1 MTGLALLELKL
12 DDHRM
17 HVQHDG
23 ETSALLRWWGDH
35 DRDAYFYMQ
44 VIDIASFQDCP
55 VVYPASRL
63 LDDGRNFR
71 LNCWELPGVAANE
84 LLDKMCS
91 HRDTM
96 KTARAVVRYWVESHP
111 HALADGGLA
120 TVLSFPQ
127 PGMAT
132 MVSKGV
138 WRNFAFPLRARV
150 AANSSLAV
158 CKAHVRVQRAA
169 ERAAAAGAAAAAAP
183 PAPADLP
190 PLPDII
196 SRLMLQLRQWSPFIN
211 VDQEGENL
219 AELEATLHLLDT
231 LKGLLSYNPESQM
244 KALRAGGARLLR
256 RFDDNRGFQYMG
268 SHLLNCLLLS
278 QFLQSQNALKAAV
291 RHSLQILLPADV
303 GAAVFE
309 HLMSTPQPSSGT
321 ISKSKLRI
329 DAAFMLDRRRQV
341 DALVQAGKRPAV
353 YLKTDSS
360 PQAGEDWLLTQ
371 YMWID
376 AAKLME
382 ALQAADHLYF
392 AFYEGAH
399 ASLADSKAALQLLW
413 SELKWHSLPPVGIG
427 SGRSGLAHKFRAF
440 LHSLFLECGGGG
452 AMRNLCE
459 FTNSW
464 AIAIVSDRGVES
476 NFLRTRPVRPSDLLA
491 WHGCLWPDGRD
502 ARIDAEC
509 FGEEEVEI
517 GSQPMIDMRKV
528 LDIPGFAHGLH
539 NTSAHMLQYLSQF
552 DSLKPN
558 INAIAKLLHNR
569 WTRKRFFASCLVG
582 DYEIWRQHFESFPA
596 HLITWRWL
604 SLVTLCKGLAKVEV
618 YVRGAWDRAKYMAH
632 CREAPARGDEDDG
645 SSIDVCDQ
653 AIRDNFLWTY
663 VKMILAVADMM
674 LRMHAW
680 GEACSCHRMNEVDSP
695 SKHARRAT
703 FWNSTGMVGV
713 GDAQRR
719 CPMSTLRAFEMPGGE
734 LFAFLSELHQAKC
747 ADILMAAAAA
757 CTVEQRCQLTQDFD
771 ACKTYIESS
780 LRIILA
786 PWRITP
792 LLLCGAAHPCVDEAR
807 HHMLLALQQHNSG
820 GHQRSPHALSCQF
833 LDPRGELYNQSI
845 RFVVGDPLSD
855 LPELSLALGRLRF
868 VSVMETSIE
877 GEHARTAKEI
887 KKAPHVSAPH
897 ISLMHRRLHEIAK
910 TMEDDAEFVVSMS
923 ADCERLTQPMLVL
936 QELGLQRHPLVAHRL
951 QLSHE
956 GKLVFAKE
964 HASSITTKLVNS
976 IVYNLDLEGQFG
988 MLPSVG
994 LDDSQHQ
1001 CAGIAEEPPVIEVD
1015 DDPLRLLLSHYAAAH
1030 FKATA
1035 STSAYYGITSSSYT
1049 QLHDL
1054 FRDMASVVVP
1064 APSDSILQIDAEGKP
1079 RFVPSCGVESEFG
1092 TEEAA
1097 RPTCDLE
1104 MVQRNTII
1112 FKVVD
1117 TRAHRV
1123 STAQSD
1129 RPGLISNADVVAM
1142 KHDAVAFSR
1151 IAGQAQILVTTD
1163 GSGSS
1168 VWETFPTFFSS
1179 VVFTCVHVC
1188 V

>member
-35 DRDAYFYMQ
+35 GRDAYFYMQ

-539 NTSAHMLQYLSQF
+539 NISARMLPYLSHF
-552 DSLKPN
+552 ESLKPK

-618 YVRGAWDRAKYMAH
+618 YVRGAWDRAKYQAH
-632 CREAPARGDEDDG
+632 CREAQPMGRRGRWQFDRCLRSGHQGQFSVDLCENDSG
-645 SSIDVCDQ
+645 SRRHDAPNACVGRGVLMPSNERSRFSI
-653 AIRDNFLWTY
+653 
-663 VKMILAVADMM
+663 K
-674 LRMHAW
+674 
-680 GEACSCHRMNEVDSP
+680 ACSPCNILEFHR
-695 SKHARRAT
+695 HGRR
-703 FWNSTGMVGV
+703 
-713 GDAQRR
+713 RR
-719 CPMSTLRAFEMPGGE
+719 CPEAVPHEYSQSFRDARGRAVRFLVGVAPGEVCRHLDGRSSGMHCRAEVSAYPGLRCLQDLHRKQLAHHLGPMEDYST
-734 LFAFLSELHQAKC
+734 
-747 ADILMAAAAA
+747 
-757 CTVEQRCQLTQDFD
+757 
-771 ACKTYIESS
+771 SS
-780 LRIILA
+780 LRRCS
-786 PWRITP
+786 PM
-792 LLLCGAAHPCVDEAR
+792 CGRGET
-807 HHMLLALQQHNSG
+807 S
-820 GHQRSPHALSCQF
+820 HALGIATAQQ
-833 LDPRGELYNQSI
+833 RGPPEKSTCPFMSVLGSAWRVVQPKHSI
-845 RFVVGDPLSD
+845 RC
-855 LPELSLALGRLRF
+855 R
-868 VSVMETSIE
+868 
-877 GEHARTAKEI
+877 
-887 KKAPHVSAPH
+887 
-897 ISLMHRRLHEIAK
+897 
-910 TMEDDAEFVVSMS
+910 
-923 ADCERLTQPMLVL
+923 
-936 QELGLQRHPLVAHRL
+936 
-951 QLSHE
+951 
-956 GKLVFAKE
+956 
-964 HASSITTKLVNS
+964 
-976 IVYNLDLEGQFG
+976 
-988 MLPSVG
+988 
-994 LDDSQHQ
+994 
-1001 CAGIAEEPPVIEVD
+1001 
-1015 DDPLRLLLSHYAAAH
+1015 
-1030 FKATA
+1030 
-1035 STSAYYGITSSSYT
+1035 
-1049 QLHDL
+1049 
-1054 FRDMASVVVP
+1054 
-1064 APSDSILQIDAEGKP
+1064 
-1079 RFVPSCGVESEFG
+1079 
-1092 TEEAA
+1092 
-1097 RPTCDLE
+1097 
-1104 MVQRNTII
+1104 
-1112 FKVVD
+1112 
-1117 TRAHRV
+1117 
-1123 STAQSD
+1123 
-1129 RPGLISNADVVAM
+1129 
-1142 KHDAVAFSR
+1142 
-1151 IAGQAQILVTTD
+1151 
-1163 GSGSS
+1163 
-1168 VWETFPTFFSS
+1168 
-1179 VVFTCVHVC
+1179 
-1188 V
+1188 